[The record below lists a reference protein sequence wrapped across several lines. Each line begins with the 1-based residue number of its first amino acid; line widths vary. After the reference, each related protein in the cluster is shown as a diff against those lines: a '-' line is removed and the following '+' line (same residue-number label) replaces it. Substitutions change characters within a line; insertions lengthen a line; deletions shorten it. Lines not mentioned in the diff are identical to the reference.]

1 MQLFKLTFDALMC
14 NDVSEKISLTQK
26 LTKHQIK
33 SHDLKSKLS
42 VKKISMPGRPLK
54 PKLVN
59 FQTLPKRDRSDLGMI
74 KNIHAICHIEFNAI
88 NLALDAVY
96 RFQDMPLQYY
106 LDWLKVANEEATHFS
121 LLSNYL
127 KELGYQYGDF
137 DAHNGLW
144 QMTVDT
150 DYDVLSRMALVPRVL
165 EARGLDVTPSIR
177 AKFND
182 SNYHKMVE
190 ILDIIYRDEIGHVKI
205 GNYWYQYL
213 CSERKL
219 DPILTFDS
227 LIKKHIGSNL
237 RGPFNA
243 EARLLSNFSQAEINY
258 LEHPE
263 IEKLS

>member
-1 MQLFKLTFDALMC
+1 MQLFKLAFDTLMC

-26 LTKHQIK
+26 LAKLRIQ
-33 SHDLKSKLS
+33 SHDLKSKIS
-42 VKKISMPGRPLK
+42 VKKITIPGRPFK
-54 PKLVN
+54 PKLIN
-59 FQTLPKRDRSDLGMI
+59 FQTSAKRDRSDLGMI

-96 RFQDMPLQYY
+96 RFQEMPLQYY
-106 LDWLKVANEEATHFS
+106 HDWLKVASEEAVHFS
-121 LLSNYL
+121 LLSDYL
-127 KELGYQYGDF
+127 QELGYRYGDF

-165 EARGLDVTPSIR
+165 EARGLDVTPNIR
-177 AKFND
+177 AKFKD
-182 SNYHKMVE
+182 SNFHKMVE

-219 DPILTFDS
+219 DPILTFES
-227 LIKKHIGSNL
+227 LIMKHIGSNL
-237 RGPFNA
+237 RGPFNN
-243 EARLLSNFSQAEINY
+243 EARLLSDFSQEELEY
-258 LEHPE
+258 LE
-263 IEKLS
+263 SQ

>member
-1 MQLFKLTFDALMC
+1 MQLFKLAFDALMC

-26 LTKHQIK
+26 LKKHQIK
-33 SHDLKSKLS
+33 SQNLKSKLI
-42 VKKISMPGRPLK
+42 VKKITIPGRPLK

-59 FQTLPKRDRSDLGMI
+59 FQTSPKRDRSDLGMI

-96 RFQDMPLQYY
+96 RFQEMPLQYY

-121 LLSNYL
+121 LLSDYL
-127 KELGYQYGDF
+127 QELGYQYGDF

-150 DYDVLSRMALVPRVL
+150 DYHVLSRMALVPRVL

-177 AKFND
+177 AKFKD
-182 SNYHKMVE
+182 SNFHKMVE

-205 GNYWYQYL
+205 GNHWYHYL

-219 DPILTFDS
+219 DSILKFDS
-227 LIKKHIGSNL
+227 LIRKHIGSNL
-237 RGPFNA
+237 RGPFNT
-243 EARLLSNFSQAEINY
+243 EARLLSDFSQAEINY

-263 IEKLS
+263 ITKLN

>member
-1 MQLFKLTFDALMC
+1 MTLYKLAFEALMSI
-14 NDVSEKISLTQK
+14 DVGKKISLTEK
-26 LTKHQIK
+26 LAKHQIK

-42 VKKISMPGRPLK
+42 VKKITIPGRPLK

-59 FQTLPKRDRSDLGMI
+59 FQTSPKRDRSDFGMI

-106 LDWLKVANEEATHFS
+106 TDWIKVASEEATHFS
-121 LLSNYL
+121 LLNDYL
-127 KELGYQYGDF
+127 EELGYQYGDF

-144 QMTVDT
+144 QMTIDT

-177 AKFND
+177 AKFKG
-182 SNYHKMVE
+182 SNFQKMVE
-190 ILDIIYRDEIGHVKI
+190 ILDIIYHDEIGHVKI
-205 GNYWYQYL
+205 GNHWYQYL
-213 CSERKL
+213 CRERKL
-219 DPILTFDS
+219 DPISTFDL

-237 RGPFNA
+237 RGPFNSK
-243 EARLLSNFSQAEINY
+243 ARLLSDFSEEELNY
-258 LEHPE
+258 LESH
-263 IEKLS
+263 